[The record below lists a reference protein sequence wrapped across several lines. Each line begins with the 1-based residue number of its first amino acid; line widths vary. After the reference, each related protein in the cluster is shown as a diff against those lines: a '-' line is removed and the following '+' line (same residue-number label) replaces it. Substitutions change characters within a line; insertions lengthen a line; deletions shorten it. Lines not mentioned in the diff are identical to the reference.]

1 MDIVLLP
8 VLSRRTQPSLALQIM
23 RDSRRSAAVLVDS
36 PPQGLISSFAVR
48 MAKNEKLTS
57 LETAPVEPL
66 VVLFDGDFLTE
77 GYAALKLPADAYFA
91 VQSHLLQTF
100 PGSAHRRLSVSS
112 NALPAFEALLTSAGP
127 QAFLGWD
134 RGAAVVL
141 TQHESQGEQ
150 AGAPLGCCCLNPNQP
165 HEYPAGRKKTGQP
178 CDNCSYS
185 IDC

>member
-8 VLSRRTQPSLALQIM
+8 VLSRLTQPSLALQIM
-23 RDSRRSAAVLVDS
+23 RDSRRSAAVLVNS
-36 PPQGLISSFAVR
+36 PPQGMISSFAVR
-48 MAKNEKLTS
+48 KAKNENLPS
-57 LETAPVEPL
+57 LETAPFEPL
-66 VVLFDGDFLTE
+66 AVLFDGDFLTE
-77 GYAALKLPADAYFA
+77 GYAALKLPADAFFT

-100 PGSAHRRLSVSS
+100 PGSAHRQLIVSPD
-112 NALPAFEALLTSAGP
+112 ALPAFESLLSSAGP
-127 QAFLGWD
+127 QGFLGWD

-150 AGAPLGCCCLNPNQP
+150 AGAPLGCCCTNPAFP
-165 HEYPAGRKKTGQP
+165 HEYPAGRKKTGQA